1 MLYKRKVSLS
11 VQIGNIVKTYSDN
24 LSDNNLAID
33 FNVTKSMGNYGDKA
47 SITVTGLTLE
57 DIVSLSSVVTSIG
70 KTPPPRNFIS
80 LSAGYPD
87 NINTIYQGGL
97 MAVSSNLDK
106 PDMQITLECLGGF
119 DASRTIEI
127 EINLK
132 PASLSVIASK
142 LASALNMPLSFLAE
156 DKQYKSFSFK
166 GSCYQLINE
175 LKMKT
180 KGTIAIYM
188 TDGKI
193 IVDNIDVAGSNI
205 ILVSNQSGLVGTPQA
220 SIQGVNFKTLLNPNY
235 AVGATVELLSN
246 KLPLLSG
253 LYKIITLTHQGSSR
267 GNNFFS
273 NIFARKLV

>member
-11 VQIGNIVKTYSDN
+11 VQIGNIVKTYSDD

-47 SITVTGLTLE
+47 NITVTGLPLE
-57 DIVSLSSVVTSIG
+57 DIASLTSVLTSIG

-97 MAVSSNLDK
+97 FSVSSNIDK
-106 PDMQITLECLGGF
+106 PDMSITLDCLGGF

-127 EINLK
+127 EINMK
-132 PASLSVIASK
+132 PASLSKIASQ
-142 LASALNMPLSFLAE
+142 LASKLNMPLSFLVE
-156 DKQYKSFSFK
+156 DKTYKSFSFK

-175 LKMKT
+175 LKVKT

-193 IVDNIDVAGSNI
+193 IVDDINIAGSNI
-205 ILVSNQSGLVGTPQA
+205 VYISGNSGLIGTPQA
-220 SIQGVNFKTLLNPNY
+220 SIQGVNFKTLLNPNLS
-235 AVGATVELLSN
+235 VGTCVELTSN
-246 KLPLLSG
+246 KLPLISG
-253 LYKIITLTHQGSSR
+253 LYKIITLSHQGSTR

-273 NIFARKLV
+273 NIFARKLT

>member
-11 VQIGNIVKTYSDN
+11 IQIGNIVKTYSDD
-24 LSDNNLAID
+24 LSDNNLSID

-47 SITVTGLTLE
+47 NITVIGLPLE
-57 DIVSLSSVVTSIG
+57 DIASLTSVLTSIG

-97 MAVSSNLDK
+97 FSVSSNVDK
-106 PDMQITLECLGGF
+106 PDMSITLDCLGGF

-127 EINLK
+127 EINMK
-132 PASLSVIASK
+132 PASLSKIASQ
-142 LASALNMPLSFLAE
+142 LASKLNMPLSFLAA
-156 DKQYKSFSFK
+156 DKNYKSFSYK
-166 GSCYQLINE
+166 GSCYGLINE
-175 LKMKT
+175 LKMKAE
-180 KGTIAIYM
+180 GTVAIYM

-193 IVDNIDVAGSNI
+193 IVENINQAGSNI
-205 ILVSNQSGLVGTPQA
+205 ILVSSESGLVGSPQA
-220 SIQGVNFKTLLNPNY
+220 TIQGVNFKTLLNPNY
-235 AVGATVELLSN
+235 TVGACVELISN

-253 LYKIITLTHQGSSR
+253 LYKIITLSHQGSTR

-273 NIFARKLV
+273 NIFARKLT